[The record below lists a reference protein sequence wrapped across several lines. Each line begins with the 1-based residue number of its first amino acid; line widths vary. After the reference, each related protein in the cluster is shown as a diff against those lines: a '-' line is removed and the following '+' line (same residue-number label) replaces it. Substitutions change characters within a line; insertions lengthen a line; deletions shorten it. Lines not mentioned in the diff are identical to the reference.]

1 MLLSDNH
8 KTHYSMENEKIL
20 DISWKTILKISIAI
34 ACFYVLFL
42 VRDILIWFI
51 FALTISILANPA
63 IEFLQKRKIP
73 RILGTIL
80 IYAAVFGILGLLIYL
95 IIPLFVSEL
104 KLFVGFLPQY
114 FEDVSPLLQGLG
126 FKAFDSVGSFVKNG
140 SQYLEG
146 MADNIFSVLFTI
158 FGGFFT
164 FLFIIVTAIF
174 LSMEEKSIEQPLVLL
189 FPKKYENFIL
199 GIWARCEKKVS
210 GWFGARLLACLFIGL
225 ACWIA
230 FLALNVKYSF
240 TLALFAGVFNF
251 VPYVGPLVTAVL
263 LFLIVFPAEPFKGI
277 FVLGVFWLIQLI
289 ENNVLSP
296 ILMRKFVGLPPAL
309 VLISLVVGGKL
320 WGALGAVLAIPLFGI
335 LFEFLKE
342 FLQKRKEKDIS

>member
-1 MLLSDNH
+1 
-8 KTHYSMENEKIL
+8 MESEKIL

-34 ACFYVLFL
+34 VCFYILFL

-51 FALTISILANPA
+51 FALTISVLTNPA
-63 IEFLQKRKIP
+63 VEFLQKRKVP
-73 RILGTIL
+73 RILGVVL
-80 IYAAVFGILGLLIYL
+80 IYVAVFGLLGFLIFL
-95 IIPLFVSEL
+95 MIPLFVSEL
-104 KLFVGFLPQY
+104 KSFIGFLPQY
-114 FEDVSPLLQGLG
+114 FENVSPLFQGLG
-126 FKAFDSVGSFVKNG
+126 FKAFENIESFVNG
-140 SQYLEG
+140 ASQYLEG
-146 MADNIFSVLFTI
+146 MADNIFNVIFTI

-164 FLFIIVTAIF
+164 FLFIILTAVFI
-174 LSMEEKSIEQPLVLL
+174 SIEEKAVEKPMVLF

-210 GWFGARLLACLFIGL
+210 GWFGARLLACLFVGV

-251 VPYVGPLVTAVL
+251 VPYVGPIVTAIL

-277 FVLGVFWLIQLI
+277 FILGVFWLIQLI

-296 ILMRKFVGLPPAL
+296 ILMKKFVGLPPAL

-342 FLQKRKEKDIS
+342 FLQKRKEKDIAA